1 MPRLPQNLHH
11 LTQPWQCDSQKHAT
25 RHVCSAAPA
34 TRNDGGL
41 QSAAPATK
49 NAENNTKVYKSKAPA
64 TQNDFRHVMKH
75 VGMSQSA
82 MPATRN
88 EAGTSKSDHCCRTRH
103 RHGHTALYPGGSG
116 RLRTVPNGSERFRTV
131 ARCRAHASTP
141 KPPVKREPLL
151 RIREKGP
158 VISGDAFSWQLW
170 AWHSLSLQQSLNFVS
185 SAARPLGTKIG
196 KTDLWFQDVESN
208 WNGSQGNKF
217 NLCSSW
223 FILCSSCFD
232 SFLFFSLFFLVELNG
247 QSRFHRKRTH
257 RQHERSTRCPNTTQ
271 VAKLLWHTVRL
282 TKDLWFLRTRVRHAE
297 SCWVMLLGK
306 HQAAREKTQCMSR
319 SFKIANAICQIVV
332 GLWEF
337 FAKLARAPILLVT
350 RASQVLIASQNHD
363 GWHRF
368 RKVPLKYA
376 SWPSQELATSYTVI
390 SNELSINIHI

>member
-1 MPRLPQNLHH
+1 MPRLPQNLHVVTIWRSPDNAIRKN
-11 LTQPWQCDSQKHAT
+11 TQHDTSAVLCLPREMTEVSKVLPLPRKMLKTTQKY
-25 RHVCSAAPA
+25 
-34 TRNDGGL
+34 
-41 QSAAPATK
+41 
-49 NAENNTKVYKSKAPA
+49 TKVRPLPHKTTFDTLWNMLECHKAPCLP
-64 TQNDFRHVMKH
+64 HE
-75 VGMSQSA
+75 
-82 MPATRN
+82 TRL
-88 EAGTSKSDHCCRTRH
+88 EPPKVTTVAELAIGTAIRPYIRAD
-103 RHGHTALYPGGSG
+103 PGGCE
-116 RLRTVPNGSERFRTV
+116 RFRTVPNGSERFRTV

-350 RASQVLIASQNHD
+350 RASQVLMLHKTMTGDTDSGKSLWNTHP
-363 GWHRF
+363 GPR
-368 RKVPLKYA
+368 RSSPPLTQWSA
-376 SWPSQELATSYTVI
+376 M
-390 SNELSINIHI
+390 N